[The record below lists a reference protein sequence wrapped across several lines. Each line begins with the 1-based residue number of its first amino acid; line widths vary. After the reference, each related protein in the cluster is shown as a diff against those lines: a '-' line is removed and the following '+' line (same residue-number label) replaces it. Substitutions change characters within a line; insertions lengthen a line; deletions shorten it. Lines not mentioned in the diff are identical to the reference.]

1 MPPLPF
7 QPVPDCAELILSYTA
22 GDSPITN
29 TFQFSKVGGWTQED
43 LDSGTLAV
51 ADAWEETMDGVFN
64 VIVHLT
70 ASKMYDLEVEGG
82 AYSERA
88 YSPSIDG
95 TRGGA
100 HEAINVAMSVKRK
113 TAMRG
118 RSFRGRVFHY
128 GLSVTDR
135 VNQRLWTSASAAEV
149 AFAYEGFVA
158 AIETATGGT
167 CVVVSRYAD
176 NARRAEGI
184 YTPVT
189 DWVGVQKVA
198 TKQKRTN
205 NTL

>member
-1 MPPLPF
+1 MPELPF
-7 QPVPDCAELILSYTA
+7 QPVPDCAELILSYVA
-22 GDSPITN
+22 GDSPLTN

-51 ADAWEETMDGVFN
+51 ADAWEETMASVFN
-64 VIVHLT
+64 TTVHLRG
-70 ASKMYDLEVEGG
+70 SKMYDLEVDGG
-82 AYSERA
+82 AYSERS

-100 HEAINVAMSVKRK
+100 HEAVNVATSVKRK

-135 VNQRLWTSASAAEV
+135 VNQRLWTTAAVNEV
-149 AFAYEGFVA
+149 AFAYEGFVD
-158 AIETATGGT
+158 AIETATGGV

-176 NARRAEGI
+176 NLRRAEGI

-189 DWVGVQKVA
+189 DWVGAQKIA
-198 TKQKRTN
+198 TKGKRAN